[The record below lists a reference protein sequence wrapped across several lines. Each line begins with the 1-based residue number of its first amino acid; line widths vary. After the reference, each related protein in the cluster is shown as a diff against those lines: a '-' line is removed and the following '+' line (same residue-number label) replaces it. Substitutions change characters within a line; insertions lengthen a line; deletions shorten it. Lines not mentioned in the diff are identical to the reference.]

1 MDINC
6 RENLVTAQSMVFMG
20 GRPQESLNGL
30 WHYCVDWYNTCLRND
45 WYKEIQTDELGNT
58 LPLDYSFDEWPVI
71 QLPVCW
77 NLFRE
82 DLKYYDSSMVFTR
95 KFYYKSHQGNTFLR
109 IGAANYVCHVFLNR
123 TYIGT
128 HEGGSTPFFVNAAP
142 ALMEGENRILLVVDA
157 SRRPDGVPMD
167 NTDWFPYGGLYRDI
181 SLVRLP
187 EVYIK
192 DFRICLNPDGAYQ
205 NVLAEISLSEQV
217 SGTAR
222 LTISELGVEKE
233 IPIREGY
240 GQLLFRADPELWSPE
255 NPKLYEV
262 KASFQED
269 AVRDRVGFRM
279 IEVRGKDIFLNG
291 KALFL
296 RGVSCHEESVFN
308 GKALTDEERLEN
320 IRIAKE
326 LGCNFMRLAHYPHNE
341 RMAELADE
349 AGLLLWEEIPVYW
362 SIQFEKPEVYANA
375 ENQLTELIK
384 RDWNRASVIIWSVG
398 NENLDTEERLTFMS
412 RLANCAHKIDSTRMV
427 SAACLVSAENKIADR
442 LADYLD
448 IIGINEYLGW
458 YEPDFAKLP
467 ALFQNSAPTKPV
479 IITEFGADALY
490 GHHGT
495 VDEKGTEECQA
506 HIYRCQ
512 VETIP
517 KIDYIK
523 GMTPWI
529 LYDFRCPRRTALVQ
543 DYYNRKGLLTPDKAH
558 RKMAFYVLQ
567 EFYNRAADLSNQ

>member
-6 RENLVTAQSMVFMG
+6 RENLATAQSMIFMG

-109 IGAANYVCHVFLNR
+109 IGAANYICHVFLNQ

-128 HEGGSTPFFVNAAP
+128 HEGSSTPFFLDITS
-142 ALMEGENRILLVVDA
+142 ALIEGENRILLVVDA

-187 EVYIK
+187 EIYIK
-192 DFRICLNPDGAYQ
+192 DFRICLNPDGSYQ
-205 NVLAEISLSEQV
+205 NILAEMCLSEQV

-222 LTISELGVEKE
+222 LTISEMGIEKE
-233 IPIREGY
+233 ILIQEGH

-255 NPKLYEV
+255 NPKLYEI

-269 AVRDRVGFRM
+269 AVQDRVGFRM

-375 ENQLTELIK
+375 ENQLTELVK

-412 RLANCAHKIDSTRMV
+412 RLANCAHKIDPTRMV

-467 ALFQNSAPTKPV
+467 ALFQNSAPIKPV

-495 VDEKGTEECQA
+495 VNEKGTEECQA
-506 HIYRCQ
+506 YIYQRQ
-512 VETIP
+512 VETIT

-543 DYYNRKGLLTPDKAH
+543 DYYNRKGLLTPDKTH
-558 RKMAFYVLQ
+558 RKMAFHVLQ
-567 EFYNRAADLSNQ
+567 EFYNRIAGLSN

>member
-1 MDINC
+1 MI
-6 RENLVTAQSMVFMG
+6 FMG

-30 WHYCVDWYNTCLRND
+30 WHYCVDWYNTCLRSD

-71 QLPVCW
+71 RLPVCW
-77 NLFRE
+77 NQFRE

-95 KFYYKSHQGNTFLR
+95 KFYCKSHGGHTFFR
-109 IGAANYVCHVFLNR
+109 IGAANYVCYVFLNQ
-123 TYIGT
+123 TYIGM
-128 HEGGSTPFFVNAAP
+128 HEGGSTPFFLDVTAA
-142 ALMEGENRILLVVDA
+142 LREGENRILLVVDA
-157 SRRPDGVPMD
+157 SRKPDAVPTD

-187 EVYIK
+187 EIYIK
-192 DFRICLNPDGAYQ
+192 DFRICLMPDHNYQ
-205 NVLAEISLSEQV
+205 NISAEVCLSEKV
-217 SGTAR
+217 SGVVR
-222 LTISELGVEKE
+222 LAIPEMGVERD
-233 IPIREGY
+233 IPVDA
-240 GQLLFRADPELWSPE
+240 GQGRIVFQATPELWSPE
-255 NPKLYEV
+255 NPRLYEV
-262 KASFQED
+262 TASFGNDTVQ
-269 AVRDRVGFRM
+269 DRVGFRE
-279 IEVRGKDIFLNG
+279 IAVQGRDILLNG
-291 KALFL
+291 KPVFL
-296 RGVSCHEESVFN
+296 RGISCHEESVPN

-326 LGCNFMRLAHYPHNE
+326 LGCNFMRLAHYPHSE

-349 AGLLLWEEIPVYW
+349 LGLLLWEEIPVYW
-362 SIQFEKPEVYANA
+362 SIQFDKPEVYINA
-375 ENQLTELIK
+375 ENQLTELIV

-398 NENLDTEERLTFMS
+398 NENLDTEERLAFMS
-412 RLANCAHKIDSTRMV
+412 KLVNRAHTLEPNRMV
-427 SAACLVSAENKIADR
+427 SAACLISAENKIADR

-467 ALFQNSAPTKPV
+467 ELFENSDPAKPV

-506 HIYRCQ
+506 EVYRRQ
-512 VETIP
+512 VDTIR
-517 KIDYIK
+517 KIPYIK

-529 LYDFRCPRRTALVQ
+529 LYDFRCPRRTAVLQ
-543 DYYNRKGLLTPDKAH
+543 DYYNRKGLLTPDKKQ
-558 RKMAFYVLQ
+558 RKMAFAVLQ
-567 EFYNRAADLSNQ
+567 KFYMQKEGETV

>member
-1 MDINC
+1 
-6 RENLVTAQSMVFMG
+6 
-20 GRPQESLNGL
+20 
-30 WHYCVDWYNTCLRND
+30 
-45 WYKEIQTDELGNT
+45 
-58 LPLDYSFDEWPVI
+58 
-71 QLPVCW
+71 
-77 NLFRE
+77 
-82 DLKYYDSSMVFTR
+82 
-95 KFYYKSHQGNTFLR
+95 
-109 IGAANYVCHVFLNR
+109 
-123 TYIGT
+123 
-128 HEGGSTPFFVNAAP
+128 
-142 ALMEGENRILLVVDA
+142 
-157 SRRPDGVPMD
+157 MD

-205 NVLAEISLSEQV
+205 NVLTEISLSEQV
-217 SGTAR
+217 SGAAR

-240 GQLLFRADPELWSPE
+240 GRLLFRADPELWSPE

-296 RGVSCHEESVFN
+296 RGVSCHEESIFN
-308 GKALTDEERLEN
+308 GKALTDKERLEN

-412 RLANCAHKIDSTRMV
+412 RLANCAHKIDPMRMV

-467 ALFQNSAPTKPV
+467 VLFQNSAPAKPV

-495 VDEKGTEECQA
+495 INEKGTEECQA
-506 HIYRCQ
+506 YIYQRQ

-529 LYDFRCPRRTALVQ
+529 LYDFRCPRRTAVVQ
-543 DYYNRKGLLTPDKAH
+543 DYYNRKGLLTPDKTH
-558 RKMAFYVLQ
+558 RKMAFHVLQ
-567 EFYNRAADLSNQ
+567 EFYNRIAGLSN